1 MEEDENEIKQSEAKE
16 ENDDKCG
23 AGALR
28 NNTTVVATKSGA
40 TKSTARKPVSLE
52 LAATQTVSTKRGATD
67 QTTTMKPSLT
77 KSVSRRAPRNNH
89 QQKTAPIKPTE
100 TQHVNFAHS
109 SNTTTPP
116 AASTINPTSTTGP
129 ITTCLPPPPSPL
141 RHTLGV
147 LANVATTVGKALFG
161 FSLSQGGV
169 VGVSSSSE
177 SVTLSAL
184 TSTTK
189 EATTEE
195 YGEVYV
201 VFAED
206 YNEEEDGG
214 DSDKEGYEQEIHHD
228 VIAWNS

>member
-1 MEEDENEIKQSEAKE
+1 M
-16 ENDDKCG
+16 
-23 AGALR
+23 
-28 NNTTVVATKSGA
+28 
-40 TKSTARKPVSLE
+40 
-52 LAATQTVSTKRGATD
+52 
-67 QTTTMKPSLT
+67 
-77 KSVSRRAPRNNH
+77 
-89 QQKTAPIKPTE
+89 
-100 TQHVNFAHS
+100 
-109 SNTTTPP
+109 
-116 AASTINPTSTTGP
+116 
-129 ITTCLPPPPSPL
+129 
-141 RHTLGV
+141 GV

-228 VIAWNS
+228 VIAWNSWVNIGDAALNWELQVDDGGGLLSVINRGELMKEKRIEGAPSWWQPPLAPEDWQGYSPKVGSGAPFSFASVDNPDHWNDYMFQPEYGKGKVADPT